1 MSVIVGVLLALVGL
15 IVIGTSGT
23 TMRQRRNHRLPIGIA
38 LMAVGVLIAALGSQL
53 LLMLGWTHP

>member
-1 MSVIVGVLLALVGL
+1 LALVGL